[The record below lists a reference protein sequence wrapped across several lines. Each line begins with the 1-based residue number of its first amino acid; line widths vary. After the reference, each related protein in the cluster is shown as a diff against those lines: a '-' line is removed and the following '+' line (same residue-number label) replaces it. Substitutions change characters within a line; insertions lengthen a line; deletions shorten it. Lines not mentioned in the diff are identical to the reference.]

1 LVVVQ
6 GQQEQAVLLAV
17 LEEAEALVQEGRLP
31 LVQTRA
37 AMAVALTLLIQLLLT
52 VTRWVVVG
60 ARAAMSMLPE
70 TMPNT
75 AEEAAEEAGRVVLSV
90 RQAVHQ
96 YSPQAQ
102 EQAEATLLEAK
113 MVE

>member
-1 LVVVQ
+1 MVVVQ

-37 AMAVALTLLIQLLLT
+37 AMVGILPSKALTKESPL
-52 VTRWVVVG
+52 VVVG
-60 ARAAMSMLPE
+60 ARAAMSMLLE

-90 RQAVHQ
+90 RQAVHP
-96 YSPQAQ
+96 YTPQAQ
-102 EQAEATLLEAK
+102 AQAEATLLETK
-113 MVE
+113 MVA